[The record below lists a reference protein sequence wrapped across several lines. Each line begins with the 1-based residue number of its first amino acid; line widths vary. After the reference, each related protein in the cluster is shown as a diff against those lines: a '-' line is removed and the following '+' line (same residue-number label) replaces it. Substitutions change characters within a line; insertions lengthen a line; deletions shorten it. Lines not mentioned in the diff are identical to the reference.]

1 MKYLILPALM
11 ISIILLNG
19 CSSKTAD
26 DYMKAA
32 QENIAQKQF
41 PEAIENYKAVFENY
55 PENPQ
60 APEALS
66 EMAKLNVSQK
76 NIPEAL
82 KNYETVVK
90 KYPGSSQAP
99 GALFQIATL
108 YQNKLIKNV
117 SGVNSYERAE
127 QTFRL
132 VFDKYPDS
140 DKAPMALFLSGFI
153 LANDLRNFEEATKTY
168 NLFLEKYPEHELAAS
183 AKEELQ
189 NMGLSPDEIL
199 KKKAQKN
206 I

>member
-1 MKYLILPALM
+1 MKYLILPALL
-11 ISIILLNG
+11 IGIILLNG

-32 QENIAQKQF
+32 QENVVQKEI
-41 PEAIENYKAVFENY
+41 PEAIENYKSVVEKY
-55 PENPQ
+55 PETPQ
-60 APEALS
+60 APAALL

-82 KNYETVVK
+82 KNYETVVNR
-90 KYPGSSQAP
+90 YPESSQAP

-108 YQNKLIKNV
+108 YQNKMIKNL

-132 VFDKYPDS
+132 VFNKYPES

-168 NLFLEKYPEHELAAS
+168 NLFLEKYPDHELAAS

-199 KKKAQKN
+199 KKKSKKN